1 MNMKRF
7 HLTGNA
13 AAYIAAILAGNVMMT
28 CFGGS
33 RYGNSSGDN
42 LVLEFSGGDYL
53 TGKPYRVT
61 ANQSLRES
69 AACMACSRRSI
80 T

>member
-1 MNMKRF
+1 
-7 HLTGNA
+7 
-13 AAYIAAILAGNVMMT
+13 VMMT

-33 RYGNSSGDN
+33 RSGNSSGDN

-69 AACMACSRRSI
+69 AACMACSRMSI